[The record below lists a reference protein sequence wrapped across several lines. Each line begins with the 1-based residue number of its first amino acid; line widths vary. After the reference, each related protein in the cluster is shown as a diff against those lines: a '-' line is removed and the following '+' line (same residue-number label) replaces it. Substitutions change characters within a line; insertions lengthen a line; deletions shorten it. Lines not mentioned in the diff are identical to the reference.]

1 MTARRPLLKNRRV
14 WRTHL
19 LNRIWRQ
26 RQATDLAGLLAL
38 EGNCAIP
45 GTGWTDAEI
54 RHANAPHSAAAA
66 EAARSVLELCDDCPV
81 IGECAQWAHV
91 DRYTGLAAGS
101 SWIRGQ
107 EYDPTTTINN
117 PRPKNTAA
125 A

>member
-1 MTARRPLLKNRRV
+1 MTSRRPLLKNRRV

-38 EGNCAIP
+38 EG
-45 GTGWTDAEI
+45 
-54 RHANAPHSAAAA
+54 APHNAAAA
-66 EAARSVLELCDDCPV
+66 EAARTVLELCDDCPV

-107 EYDPTTTINN
+107 EYDPSTTINN

-125 A
+125 

>member
-1 MTARRPLLKNRRV
+1 MTSRRPLLKNRRI

-38 EGNCAIP
+38 EGNCAAP

-54 RHANAPHSAAAA
+54 RHANAPHNAAAA

-107 EYDPTTTINN
+107 EYDPSTTINN
-117 PRPKNTAA
+117 PRPKDTAA
-125 A
+125 